1 MPPPRSSLHH
11 PVAKALTRHGR
22 GRGGAGPPFPPPWT
36 TLGGLCGGPR
46 TLRVL
51 CITAPALGA
60 PRRCKDLPPTK
71 GTVSRSRGG
80 PPRKNQ
86 DPQGLPSTYYRRPPP
101 PGGGTPRPNKT
112 SEQESPGREPG
123 PRTTRDGE
131 LGCPLGGTCHGSKTM
146 IHRSQNG
153 WVDGGVVGMSGGS
166 GRTLNGGEPSPPR
179 KGLPQAR
186 RTRMLESRG
195 GRGNVGVVGGRGGQ
209 AMNLSPLSRCGHEEG
224 TPGISCRVEGVAGGW
239 GTAAV

>member
-1 MPPPRSSLHH
+1 MPPPQSPVCLPRSLCLDH
-11 PVAKALTRHGR
+11 PVTKALARHGR

-60 PRRCKDLPPTK
+60 PRRCKDLPPTE

-131 LGCPLGGTCHGSKTM
+131 LGCPLWGGRVLVAKPGHIEAISSWLGGGRSSPRLSLRLSGGGT
-146 IHRSQNG
+146 
-153 WVDGGVVGMSGGS
+153 
-166 GRTLNGGEPSPPR
+166 
-179 KGLPQAR
+179 A
-186 RTRMLESRG
+186 
-195 GRGNVGVVGGRGGQ
+195 
-209 AMNLSPLSRCGHEEG
+209 
-224 TPGISCRVEGVAGGW
+224 
-239 GTAAV
+239 